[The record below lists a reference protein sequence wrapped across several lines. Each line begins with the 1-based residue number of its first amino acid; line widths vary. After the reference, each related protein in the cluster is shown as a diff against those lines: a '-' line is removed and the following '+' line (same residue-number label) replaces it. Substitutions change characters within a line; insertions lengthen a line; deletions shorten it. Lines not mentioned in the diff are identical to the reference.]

1 MAMQGRPEE
10 VLQNGGR
17 EMTMKVRFLPL
28 LLVVSMTMIL
38 VGCKPIAYYL
48 ERVYKAHGTVTE
60 AKTGQTGDPLESVEV
75 ILGDYQYSVLTNG
88 LGDYGIELAEGTW
101 TLHFVKD
108 GYTTVDKQVTVS
120 ASIPRVKVDVQL
132 SRTGYQLS
140 GTWASPSGVT
150 VPNGVY
156 GYLKLVASGG
166 LPTAQALYWTRS
178 SGFSGGSSSYSIAG
192 IAAGTYTV
200 YAFIDMNA
208 NAANDSTSMPDA
220 ADYFLQS
227 GKQVNISGNQILNFD
242 SSGWMTPS
250 SQDAWVIGFWG
261 SSTYAPYTALIEI
274 NANGNVYIYDN
285 YDGTGLLMSGTWTSS
300 PEGVLVTGFGE
311 QNLVTPVSDNEIIFG
326 SHGPAYRKGSAL
338 VHSVFTL
345 AEQVLSPGIMTEGT
359 AAHYDMRLYSFTASS
374 AGNYNVS
381 WLSPGIGIAAY
392 RSDQVTSIFIHESAQ
407 TLLETIALAQGEK
420 IFIIVDPSQGWGP
433 FSLMVQ

>member
-1 MAMQGRPEE
+1 
-10 VLQNGGR
+10 
-17 EMTMKVRFLPL
+17 MTMKVRFLPL

-48 ERVYKAHGTVTE
+48 ERVYKAHGTVTDAE
-60 AKTGQTGDPLESVEV
+60 TGDPLEGVEV
-75 ILGDYQYSVLTNG
+75 ILGDYQYSVLSNG

-108 GYTTVDKQVTVS
+108 GHVTVDKQVTVS
-120 ASIPRVKVDVQL
+120 ASIPRVKVDAQL

-166 LPTAQALYWTRS
+166 LSTAQALYWTRS

-200 YAFIDMNA
+200 WAFIDMNA

-242 SSGWMTPS
+242 SSGWMTS
-250 SQDAWVIGFWG
+250 NSQDAWVIGFWG
-261 SSTYAPYTALIEI
+261 SPTYAPYTAVIEI
-274 NANGNVYIYDN
+274 NANGNVYVYDN
-285 YDGTGLLMSGTWTSS
+285 YDGTGLLASGTWS
-300 PEGVLVTGFGE
+300 PSPDGVLVTVLGE
-311 QNLVTPVSDNEIIFG
+311 QNVVTKISDNEIAFG
-326 SHGPAYRKGSAL
+326 SHEPAYRKGSAL
-338 VHSVFTL
+338 VDSVFTR
-345 AEQVLSPGIMTEGT
+345 AEHVLSPGIMTEAT
-359 AAHYDMRLYSFTASS
+359 AAHQDMQLYSFTALS
-374 AGNYNVS
+374 AGNYGVS
-381 WLSPGIGIAAY
+381 WESYGIGIAAY
-392 RSDQVTSIFIHESAQ
+392 RSDQTTSIFIHEDVHEP
-407 TLLETIALAQGEK
+407 LFETIALAAGEK
-420 IFIIVDPSQGWGP
+420 IFITVDPAKGWGS
-433 FSLMVQ
+433 FRVMVQ